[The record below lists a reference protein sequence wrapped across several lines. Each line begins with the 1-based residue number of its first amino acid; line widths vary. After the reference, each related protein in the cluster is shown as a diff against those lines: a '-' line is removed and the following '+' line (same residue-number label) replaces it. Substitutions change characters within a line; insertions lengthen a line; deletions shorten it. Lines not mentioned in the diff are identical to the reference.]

1 MALTRRCTGPHGG
14 VLNGCVHLVGADA
27 EDTFGA
33 LRSTGGAAKD
43 DVSSTASGS
52 VSPASTADAR
62 ASPAGQSAPAV
73 FATK

>member
-33 LRSTGGAAKD
+33 LRRAGGAAKD
-43 DVSSTASGS
+43 DVSSRSS
-52 VSPASTADAR
+52 VSPASTANAR
-62 ASPAGQSAPAV
+62 LRPSGNLPRQ
-73 FATK
+73 FAAK